1 MNYDDIDF
9 SKEKQTHGQ
18 KCASVDQVKSDP
30 KRSKLG
36 QGKGLSFSFR
46 EKEVIWFPKVEEAW
60 PIFKDFN
67 GTEIM
72 YIAGFS
78 ETRGRIVDIAISTF
92 RRIPAGDGEIDAFF
106 DEKVRPLNCLLAS
119 MDTDLE
125 RFIHL
130 CSIGKIECDELF
142 DAHGPVFETDADGKI
157 RRVKDQFKDI
167 RLASI
172 KEVE

>member
-9 SKEKQTHGQ
+9 SKESQTHGQ

-46 EKEVIWFPKVEEAW
+46 EGEVIWLPKVEEAW

-78 ETRGRIVDIAISTF
+78 ETRMRMVHIAISTF
-92 RRIPAGDGEIDAFF
+92 RRIPAGDGEIDVFF

-119 MDTDLE
+119 METDLD
-125 RFIHL
+125 RFVHL
-130 CSIGKIECDELF
+130 CSLGKIVCDELF
-142 DAHGPVFETDADGKI
+142 DAHGAVFETDANGKI
-157 RRVKDQFKDI
+157 HRVKDQFKEI

-172 KEVE
+172 SKAE